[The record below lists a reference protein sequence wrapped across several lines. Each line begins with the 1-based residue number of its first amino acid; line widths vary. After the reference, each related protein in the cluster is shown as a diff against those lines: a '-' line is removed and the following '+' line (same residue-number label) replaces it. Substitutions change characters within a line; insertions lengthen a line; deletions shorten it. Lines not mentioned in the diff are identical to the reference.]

1 MATPPRGSAA
11 GELGWL
17 TSSAPGSVSTLNILL
32 SSTMAC
38 LMFLS
43 VRPDFLIEN
52 KTSGDQTQQRT
63 GLLIAFIVESWFS
76 KASLARS

>member
-1 MATPPRGSAA
+1 MRLMATPPRGSAA
-11 GELGWL
+11 GRLGWL

-43 VRPDFLIEN
+43 GQPDF
-52 KTSGDQTQQRT
+52 
-63 GLLIAFIVESWFS
+63 
-76 KASLARS
+76 